1 MKILSR
7 YLARDMLAATTLVFV
22 AVMALFALLDF
33 IQELGAVRAGGFNL
47 AQAALV
53 VALNVPGH
61 VYEVVPI
68 AALVG
73 SLVVLSRLVAN
84 SEFAVMQT
92 SGYSLWRAAGVMSL
106 VGMAF
111 ALFALV
117 NGEYLAPQTEQGAQQ
132 LRLMANHQLV
142 AQRFRSGLWF
152 RDDGAFVNVREILP
166 DARLQGVYI
175 YQFDPNWNLTAVTQ
189 AQSGR
194 WLGKQDWRLRQV
206 TIARFGADGVA
217 LSHLPDLRWHSVL
230 SPDIVDVLLV
240 APEKMSAHTLI
251 EYIRHL
257 KANHQR
263 ANRYEIALCSKL
275 LFPLTIPVMML
286 LAMPFAL
293 HRPRAENLGARVLL
307 GILAGL
313 AFYLSNGFFGHVG
326 LLDDWPPALTAVT
339 PLAAFFLLALMG
351 LKWVQRR

>member
-1 MKILSR
+1 MKTLSR
-7 YLARDMLAATTLVFV
+7 YLARDMLVATGLVFV
-22 AVMALFALLDF
+22 AVMALFGLLDF
-33 IQELGAVRAGGFNL
+33 IQELGTIRAGGYSL
-47 AQAALV
+47 LQAALV
-53 VALNVPGH
+53 VVLNIPGH

-73 SLVVLSRLVAN
+73 SLLVLSRLVAN

-92 SGYSLWRAAGVMSL
+92 SGYSIWRAAGVMSV
-106 VGMAF
+106 VGMVFAVF
-111 ALFALV
+111 ALI
-117 NGEYLAPQTEQGAQQ
+117 NGEYVAPRTEQGAQQ
-132 LRLMANHQLV
+132 LRLMANHALV

-175 YQFDPNWNLTAVTQ
+175 YQFNPNWDLTAVTQ

-194 WLGKQDWRLRQV
+194 WLGKQNWELQQISV
-206 TIARFGADGVA
+206 ARFGPDGVA
-217 LSHLPDLRWHSVL
+217 LSHSPSMLWHSVL

-240 APEKMSAHTLI
+240 APEKMSTRTLL
-251 EYIRHL
+251 EYIHHL

-263 ANRYEIALCSKL
+263 ANRYEIALWTKL

-293 HRPRAENLGARVLL
+293 HRPRAENLGLRVLL

-326 LLDDWPPALTAVT
+326 LLDNWPPALTAVT
-339 PLAAFFLLALMG
+339 PLVVFFLLALAG